1 MGRPALWEENKMHMK
16 ILLASS
22 AMGLVLGT
30 SIALAEDIKVGHLT
44 YHTGEYGGFGEFF
57 DAVTDFSLSVI
68 NQDPPLGRKLV
79 PIHQDIGTIGEARAA
94 RKLVDSEDIDILLNA
109 AHNYMSYRDYIL
121 EKVEADKGPLL
132 PSVHG
137 GAIEA
142 EYGGTGQEPLF
153 RGSPMD
159 SAQGSAALL
168 HAKNAGK
175 KNVVFVATEAAGS
188 QLQKNAAEKA
198 AGKLG
203 IKVLDSIDIQ
213 PNQPNYRSVV
223 SKIANQK
230 PDAVIVFSAPADG
243 GAFVKNAAE
252 AGNSWFIIGTSEW
265 QEPGFIQ
272 TATQTA
278 VGKHEEVVLAAFSNA
293 GGPAWA
299 FYEPAAKDSKYIEK
313 IGDAGNSYAIQYFDL
328 LVASALAIEKAGNL
342 EADAWSKAMFE
353 VTGGDGKVVHTYAD
367 GLAAIRAGE
376 EINYDGVTGTM
387 DYTATGVPA
396 GIYGIFRWKEDETLE
411 QVAEADGKAVM
422 ELDQ

>member
-1 MGRPALWEENKMHMK
+1 MKLNRFFVSTAL
-16 ILLASS
+16 A
-22 AMGLVLGT
+22 LVLSAG
-30 SIALAEDIKVGHLT
+30 SVSAQDIKVGHLT

-57 DAVTDFSLSVI
+57 DAVTDFALEVI

-94 RKLVDSEDIDILLNA
+94 RKLVDSENIDILLNA

-121 EKVEADKGPLL
+121 EKVKADKGPLL

-142 EYGGTGQEPLF
+142 EFGGNAEEPLF

-175 KNVVFVATEAAGS
+175 NSVVFVATEAAGS
-188 QLQKNAAEKA
+188 QLQKNAAIKA
-198 AGKLG
+198 ADKLG
-203 IKVLDSIDIQ
+203 IEVLDSIDIQ
-213 PNQPNYRSVV
+213 PNQSNYRSVV
-223 SKIANQK
+223 SKIANQN
-230 PDAVIVFSAPADG
+230 PEAVIVFSAPSDG

-272 TATQTA
+272 TATQAA
-278 VGKHEEVVLAAFSNA
+278 VGKHEAVVLAAFSNA

-299 FYEPAAKDSKYIEK
+299 FYEPTAKDSKYIDK
-313 IGDAGNSYAIQYFDL
+313 IGDAGNSYAIQYYDL
-328 LVASALAIEKAGNL
+328 LVASALAIEKAGSL
-342 EADAWSKAMFE
+342 DSEAWVAAMYD

-387 DYTATGVPA
+387 DYTDTGVPA
-396 GIYGIFRWKEDETLE
+396 GIYGIFRWTGEDTLE
-411 QVAEADGKAVM
+411 QVAEADGKAVL

>member
-1 MGRPALWEENKMHMK
+1 MKLHM
-16 ILLASS
+16 LFA
-22 AMGLVLGT
+22 T
-30 SIALAEDIKVGHLT
+30 TALALSASVGTGSAQDIKVGHLT

-57 DAVTDFSLSVI
+57 DAVTDFALEVI
-68 NQDPPLGRKLV
+68 NQDPPLGRTLV

-94 RKLVDSEDIDILLNA
+94 RKLVDSENIDILLNA

-121 EKVEADKGPLL
+121 DKVKSEKGPLL

-142 EYGGTGQEPLF
+142 EFGGNAGEPLF

-159 SAQGSAALL
+159 SAQGAAALL

-175 KNVVFVATEAAGS
+175 TSVVFVATEAAGS
-188 QLQKNAAEKA
+188 QLQKNAAVKA
-198 AGKLG
+198 AEKLG
-203 IKVLDSIDIQ
+203 ITVLDSIDIQ
-213 PNQPNYRSVV
+213 PNQSNYRSVV

-230 PDAVIVFSAPADG
+230 PEAVIVFSAPADG

-272 TATQTA
+272 TATKA
-278 VGKHEEVVLAAFSNA
+278 AASKHEEVVLAAFSNA

-299 FYEPAAKDSKYIEK
+299 FYEPTAKDSKYIDK
-313 IGDAGNSYAIQYFDL
+313 IGDAGNSYAIQYYDL
-328 LVASALAIEKAGNL
+328 LVASALAIEKAGSL
-342 EADAWSKAMFE
+342 DADAWVKAMYD

-387 DYTATGVPA
+387 DYTDTGVPA
-396 GIYGIFRWKEDETLE
+396 GIYGIFRWTDEETLE
-411 QVAEADGKAVM
+411 QVAEADGKAVL